1 MPASEILAT
10 LVHEFPLTLLA
21 GMLCGA
27 MCAYAG
33 FFLAREEM
41 PLVGISL
48 SQIAVLGVAASYF
61 QWMPHDSLHNSLLLT
76 FVAALSFAF
85 LKTGGERM
93 TRTLLLVF
101 VLALMLRMLIMSRS
115 TQDANFE
122 METVLKGYV
131 WFVTPSTFYLVL
143 GCAFMTLL
151 HGVVQRTDFRGLHE
165 KESKYASGPG
175 TLARAF
181 LFGTIALGIA
191 VSVHSAGD
199 IFVVGLLLLPPL
211 TASIMAEK
219 NVHRFVLTVLIGLLV
234 PIGGLAAAFRYDLPP
249 GASSVAVAA
258 LLFLT
263 VWILARFRSFISTP
277 S

>member
-1 MPASEILAT
+1 MPASEILGT
-10 LVHEFPLTLLA
+10 LIHEFPLTLLA

-27 MCAYAG
+27 MCSYAG
-33 FFLAREEM
+33 FFLSREEM

-61 QWMPHDSLHNSLLLT
+61 QWMPHDGLHNSLLLT

-85 LKTGGERM
+85 LKPGGERM

-131 WFVTPSTFYLVL
+131 WFVTPPTFYLVL
-143 GCAFMTLL
+143 GCAFLTLL
-151 HGVVQRTDFRGLHE
+151 HGVVQRTGFGGLHE
-165 KESKYASGPG
+165 KGSHEASGPG

-219 NVHRFVLTVLIGLLV
+219 NVRRFVLTVLIGLLV